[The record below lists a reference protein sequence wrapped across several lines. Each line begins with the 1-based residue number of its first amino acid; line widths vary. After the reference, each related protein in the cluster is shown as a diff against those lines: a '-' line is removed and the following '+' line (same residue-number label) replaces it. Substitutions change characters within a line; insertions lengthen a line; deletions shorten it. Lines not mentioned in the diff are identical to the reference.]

1 MDHSLTL
8 NKTPVAM
15 KPLTERQQMALLLQ
29 MTSEHNLTPIRK
41 NKNENESP
49 SSAQRSINRRNERGE
64 TSLHVASI
72 RGDVLKVRTLISQG
86 ADVETTDYAGW
97 TPLHEA
103 ANRGQVSVAR
113 ELLKNGAK
121 VNVAGM
127 DGVTPLH
134 DASVNGHENMVALLL
149 RYGANPNLKTSSNKT
164 AMDLASSSKVIQLL
178 SKHNAVS
185 DDNNSTDEN
194 SPESHSRND
203 GSWVVKFPKSR
214 RSLQLDCFAAVPI
227 NVIRPDKME
236 TATTVF
242 NVSASEENIDVKQGA
257 ENDNTASN
265 NPVNTEE
272 AMKEEVKETE
282 IPTSDSPSGQKRT
295 HETEEEDDDGKR
307 KRRKGEDLKES
318 KTRPGTN
325 GRGKD
330 RKSPNTV
337 QAENTHND
345 SDEDKKSNE
354 PKVPPLKIVL
364 SNTNEVDTSVRSKN
378 GNGRGSLAYVV
389 STSEEKNENSNGSS
403 EKCEDKGKDNADG
416 EKSSS
421 SSNGGRVTRSSQ
433 RAAATAAHSAP
444 TSGQNSANQS
454 PTSSPT
460 EVQTNQTPSPDPTEN
475 TPAEPPA
482 AVTNPKT
489 EEAKVEEPTTAV
501 EVHPRKRKLRPREAE
516 PAPEPA
522 APPAAANVVPP
533 PQETAPSATPLPIT
547 NCYEMYFSIRK
558 QIERRH
564 RNLLPVQ
571 PKPPQ
576 GFKDYLMNR
585 CTYVIAGN
593 AASRLSVPVVS
604 PPPSLL
610 PPMRDLFA
618 DQEKERY
625 RLRMQHLIEKEKL
638 VLSVEQEILR
648 VHGRAA
654 RALANQALPFSVC
667 TLLKDQEVYSAL
679 TPEQEEKDRN
689 ARSRYN
695 GRLFLSWLQDVDD
708 KWEKIKESM
717 LLRHHNEAESLH
729 AVQRMDWEWKIKES
743 GLCEPHKKPTLDELH
758 VPMVNVSD
766 DFDFNY
772 NTN

>member
-1 MDHSLTL
+1 
-8 NKTPVAM
+8 
-15 KPLTERQQMALLLQ
+15 
-29 MTSEHNLTPIRK
+29 
-41 NKNENESP
+41 
-49 SSAQRSINRRNERGE
+49 
-64 TSLHVASI
+64 
-72 RGDVLKVRTLISQG
+72 
-86 ADVETTDYAGW
+86 
-97 TPLHEA
+97 
-103 ANRGQVSVAR
+103 
-113 ELLKNGAK
+113 
-121 VNVAGM
+121 
-127 DGVTPLH
+127 
-134 DASVNGHENMVALLL
+134 
-149 RYGANPNLKTSSNKT
+149 
-164 AMDLASSSKVIQLL
+164 
-178 SKHNAVS
+178 
-185 DDNNSTDEN
+185 
-194 SPESHSRND
+194 
-203 GSWVVKFPKSR
+203 
-214 RSLQLDCFAAVPI
+214 
-227 NVIRPDKME
+227 ME

>member
-1 MDHSLTL
+1 
-8 NKTPVAM
+8 
-15 KPLTERQQMALLLQ
+15 
-29 MTSEHNLTPIRK
+29 
-41 NKNENESP
+41 
-49 SSAQRSINRRNERGE
+49 
-64 TSLHVASI
+64 
-72 RGDVLKVRTLISQG
+72 
-86 ADVETTDYAGW
+86 
-97 TPLHEA
+97 
-103 ANRGQVSVAR
+103 
-113 ELLKNGAK
+113 
-121 VNVAGM
+121 
-127 DGVTPLH
+127 
-134 DASVNGHENMVALLL
+134 
-149 RYGANPNLKTSSNKT
+149 
-164 AMDLASSSKVIQLL
+164 
-178 SKHNAVS
+178 
-185 DDNNSTDEN
+185 
-194 SPESHSRND
+194 
-203 GSWVVKFPKSR
+203 
-214 RSLQLDCFAAVPI
+214 
-227 NVIRPDKME
+227 ME
-236 TATTVF
+236 TATTNF
-242 NVSASEENIDVKQGA
+242 NVSASEENVDVKQGA
-257 ENDNTASN
+257 ENDSIASN
-265 NPVNTEE
+265 NPVSTEE
-272 AMKEEVKETE
+272 AMKEEVKENE
-282 IPTSDSPSGQKRT
+282 VVSSDSPSGQKRT
-295 HETEEEDDDGKR
+295 LETEEDDDDGKR
-307 KRRKGEDLKES
+307 KRRKGEDPKES
-318 KTRPGTN
+318 KTRLGTN

-337 QAENTHND
+337 QAENTHD

-364 SNTNEVDTSVRSKN
+364 SNTNEVDTSVRSKS

-403 EKCEDKGKDNADG
+403 EKCEDKGKDNVDG
-416 EKSSS
+416 EKSNT

-460 EVQTNQTPSPDPTEN
+460 EIQTNQTPSPDPTEN

-482 AVTNPKT
+482 AVTTTKA
-489 EEAKVEEPTTAV
+489 EETKVEEPTAAV
-501 EVHPRKRKLRPREAE
+501 EVHPRKRKLRPRETE
-516 PAPEPA
+516 PAPDSA
-522 APPAAANVVPP
+522 APPAATNVVQQ
-533 PQETAPSATPLPIT
+533 PQETAPTAPPPPIT

-585 CTYVIAGN
+585 CSYVIAGN
-593 AASRLSVPVVS
+593 TASRLSVPVVS

-743 GLCEPHKKPTLDELH
+743 GLCEPQKKPTVDELH
-758 VPMVNVSD
+758 VPIVNVSD